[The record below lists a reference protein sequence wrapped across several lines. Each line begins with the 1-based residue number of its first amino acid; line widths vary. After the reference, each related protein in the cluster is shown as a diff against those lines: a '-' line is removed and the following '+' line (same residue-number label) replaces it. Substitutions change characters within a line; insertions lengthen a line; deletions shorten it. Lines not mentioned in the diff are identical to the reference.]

1 MALCKFM
8 FFFLHLD
15 VSSHMTSL
23 TWDKLILYIFV
34 VFFLSET
41 NEPLEADIWDVP
53 LIVLN
58 NFYDSCVL
66 KEINK
71 NGRPYGKMNKYFF

>member
-1 MALCKFM
+1 MKLFNSVNISFMALCKFM
-8 FFFLHLD
+8 FFFF
-15 VSSHMTSL
+15 SL
-23 TWDKLILYIFV
+23 GCQQPHDEFNLGQIDFIHFV

-41 NEPLEADIWDVP
+41 NEPLEADIWDLP

-66 KEINK
+66 KEI
-71 NGRPYGKMNKYFF
+71 

>member
-1 MALCKFM
+1 MKLFNSVNIS
-8 FFFLHLD
+8 FFLHLD

-23 TWDKLILYIFV
+23 TWDKLILYIFLV
-34 VFFLSET
+34 FFFLSET

-66 KEINK
+66 KEIKK
-71 NGRPYGKMNKYFF
+71 N

>member
-1 MALCKFM
+1 M

-15 VSSHMTSL
+15 VGSHMTSL

-41 NEPLEADIWDVP
+41 NESLEADIWDVP

-66 KEINK
+66 KEI
-71 NGRPYGKMNKYFF
+71 

>member
-1 MALCKFM
+1 MKLFNSVNISFMALCKFM

-23 TWDKLILYIFV
+23 TWDKLILYIFLF
-34 VFFLSET
+34 FFLSET

-66 KEINK
+66 KEIKK
-71 NGRPYGKMNKYFF
+71 N

>member
-1 MALCKFM
+1 MKLFNSVNISFMALCKFM

-41 NEPLEADIWDVP
+41 NESLEADIWDVP

-66 KEINK
+66 KEI
-71 NGRPYGKMNKYFF
+71 

>member
-1 MALCKFM
+1 
-8 FFFLHLD
+8 
-15 VSSHMTSL
+15 MTSL

-41 NEPLEADIWDVP
+41 NESLETDIWDVP

-66 KEINK
+66 KEI
-71 NGRPYGKMNKYFF
+71 

>member
-8 FFFLHLD
+8 VFFLHLD

-41 NEPLEADIWDVP
+41 NESLEADIWDVP

-66 KEINK
+66 KEI
-71 NGRPYGKMNKYFF
+71 